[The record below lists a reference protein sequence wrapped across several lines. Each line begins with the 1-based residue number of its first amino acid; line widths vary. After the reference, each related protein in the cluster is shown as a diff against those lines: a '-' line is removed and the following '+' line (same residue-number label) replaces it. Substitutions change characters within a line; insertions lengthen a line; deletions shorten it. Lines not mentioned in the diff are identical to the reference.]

1 MADGIVVGLDIGT
14 SVIRVAIGQIEID
27 SQGNKKINIVGTAA
41 KKSAGMRNGA
51 IVNIED
57 AKNAVKEAVDAAE
70 LNAGIVVESV
80 VAAIGGGQIESM
92 NSNGSV
98 PISSSGK
105 NNKEITYGDINRA
118 IESATAVPI
127 PADREKLHTIPQTY
141 IVDGVTGID
150 NPINRIGVRLGVEV
164 HIVTASK
171 GIITN
176 LRNCINRANYCL
188 DGVMLKTLAA
198 VRAVCPDEDELQ
210 LGSIIIDLGAGT
222 TDVIVFVKGAPIA
235 TASIPVGGNLVTN
248 DIAVVT
254 QIPVAVAEEKKLESG
269 CCWLP
274 LITEENDTEVIL
286 PGVGGRAPEIIYRSQ
301 LCQIIQARMEQIF
314 TMARSAIAKKTK
326 NYVTE
331 LSGNIVLVGGGAM
344 MEGVDELAKNVWKT
358 NSVRIG
364 KPGNLGGVTEDYQ
377 RADFATAVGLV
388 VANTKFAENHGNH
401 RKNKIHGAK
410 KENGSS
416 GESKLKKFWKS
427 LF

>member
-14 SVIRVAIGQIEID
+14 SVIRVAIGEID
-27 SQGNKKINIVGTAA
+27 EETGKILIVGTAS
-41 KKSAGMRNGA
+41 KQSVGMRNGA
-51 IVNIED
+51 IVNIEE
-57 AKNAVKEAVDAAE
+57 AKNAVKQAIEAAE

-80 VAAIGGGQIESM
+80 IASIGGAQIESL

-105 NNKEITYGDINRA
+105 GNKEISYKDIQRV
-118 IESATAVPI
+118 IETATAVAL

-141 IVDGVTGID
+141 IVDDVGGIE

-176 LRNCINRANYCL
+176 LGNCINRANYRL

-198 VRAVCPDEDELQ
+198 TKAVCPDDDELQ
-210 LGSIIIDLGAGT
+210 LGSILIDLGAGT
-222 TDVIVFVKGAPIA
+222 TDVILFVKGAPVA

-254 QIPVAVAEEKKLESG
+254 GIPQAVAEEKKIEAG

-274 LITEENDTEVIL
+274 LIRNDDEVIL
-286 PGVGGRAPEIIYRSQ
+286 PGVGGRDPEIIYRSQ

-314 TMARSAIAKKTK
+314 TMARTAIVKNAK

-331 LSGNIVLVGGGAM
+331 LSGNIVLVGGGAL
-344 MEGVDELAKNVWKT
+344 MEGVDELAKNVWHT

-364 KPGNLGGVTEDYQ
+364 RPGNLGGIVEDYQ
-377 RADFATAVGLV
+377 RPDFATAVGLV
-388 VANTKFAENHGNH
+388 VSNIKYAENKANH
-401 RKNKIHGAK
+401 KRMKGGLVRKNKDTQ
-410 KENGSS
+410 N
-416 GESKLKKFWKS
+416 ESKIKKFLKM
-427 LF
+427 FF